1 MANITVAKIKELL
14 RDKIDGYLTN
24 LNFSGLDLSGL
35 DFSKTTIAST
45 DFSNTSL
52 RKAKFN
58 KKILAKCNFRKA
70 EMVHADLCLTNLE
83 NASFSPSKTCIAK
96 IT

>member
-1 MANITVAKIKELL
+1 MAH
-14 RDKIDGYLTN
+14 LTN

-35 DFSKTTIAST
+35 DFS
-45 DFSNTSL
+45 NTWL

-58 KKILAKCNFRKA
+58 KKILAKWDFRKA

-83 NASFSPSKTCIAK
+83 NASFNRSKVCMAK

>member
-1 MANITVAKIKELL
+1 MAH
-14 RDKIDGYLTN
+14 LTN
-24 LNFSGLDLSGL
+24 LNFSGL
-35 DFSKTTIAST
+35 

-58 KKILAKCNFRKA
+58 KKISAKYDFRKA

-83 NASFSPSKTCIAK
+83 NASFSRSKICMAK

>member
-1 MANITVAKIKELL
+1 MAH
-14 RDKIDGYLTN
+14 LTN

-35 DFSKTTIAST
+35 GFSRMTIAST
-45 DFSNTSL
+45 DFSYTSL

-58 KKILAKCNFRKA
+58 KKISAKYDFRKA

-83 NASFSPSKTCIAK
+83 NASFSRSKTCMAK